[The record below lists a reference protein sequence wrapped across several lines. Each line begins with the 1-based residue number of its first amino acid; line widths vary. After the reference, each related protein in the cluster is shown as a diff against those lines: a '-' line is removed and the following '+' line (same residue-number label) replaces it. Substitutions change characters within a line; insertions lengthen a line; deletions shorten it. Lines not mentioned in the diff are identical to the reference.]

1 MEQFNS
7 SIKEQLIRLY
17 ESSFDDCQGYVDYFF
32 ANKTSIDKSV
42 YLIKDNQVISAIH
55 LVDKTVKVRG
65 VDFFCPY
72 IVAASTMQQYRGNK
86 LMERVMLSA
95 IDKLNA
101 QSTALTALYPVS
113 RTYYKKY
120 GFIDSTYA
128 DTITIVNVDNN
139 ASQMPATPKLLKNIY
154 DKYIYGCNMYTVRT
168 EKDFSNYIAEWE
180 ASENQ
185 VEIFN
190 YNKNSVWVAHKEGNI
205 EEVFGDSNVLS
216 HVNLF
221 NGKQVDIIGKSKPFA
236 QTRIINPIMLLNQIN
251 YDKDGQICFNI
262 VDRFYPNN
270 NCSVDLQVK
279 NGRGICKKQSKIT
292 DTTVDITQLSRVI
305 CGTNDDYGILSKVLI
320 PKVNFCL
327 DKY

>member
-1 MEQFNS
+1 MEQS
-7 SIKEQLIRLY
+7 SLSIKEQLIQLY
-17 ESSFDDCQGYVDYFF
+17 KSSFDDCQGYVDYFF
-32 ANKTSIDKSV
+32 ANKTSMEKSV
-42 YLIKDNQVISAIH
+42 YLIKDNQVISALH

-86 LMERVMLSA
+86 LMERVMFSA
-95 IDKLNA
+95 FDKLNA

-128 DTITIVNVDNN
+128 DTITIKNIDNN
-139 ASQMPATPKLLKNIY
+139 ASQTLAIPKLLKNIY
-154 DKYIYGCNMYTVRT
+154 DKYISECNMYIVRS

-180 ASENQ
+180 ASENK
-185 VEIFN
+185 VEVFS
-190 YNKNSVWVAHKEGNI
+190 YNEKAVWVAHKEGNI

-216 HVNLF
+216 HVSLF
-221 NGKQVDIIGKSKPFA
+221 SGKQVDIIGKSKPFA

-262 VDRFYPNN
+262 NDSFYPNN
-270 NCSVDLQVK
+270 NCYVDLEVI
-279 NGRGICKKQSKIT
+279 NGKGICIKQSKIT
-292 DTTVDITQLSRVI
+292 DTTVDITQLSRAI
-305 CGTNDDYGILSKVLI
+305 CGTNDDYGILSKVLT